1 MDFNLHHNEIEYLLN
16 DKYFNGNYSNLNN
29 KLFEWFDDKLNI
41 YTRRE
46 VYDIIKFKKISLSQ
60 VIQCII

>member
-1 MDFNLHHNEIEYLLN
+1 MDFNLHHNEIEHLLN

-60 VIQCII
+60 VIQ